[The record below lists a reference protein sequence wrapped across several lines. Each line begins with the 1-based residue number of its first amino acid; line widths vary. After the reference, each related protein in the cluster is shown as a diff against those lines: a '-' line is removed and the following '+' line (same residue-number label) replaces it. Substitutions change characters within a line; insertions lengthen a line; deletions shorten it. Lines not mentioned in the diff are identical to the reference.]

1 MRVSREKKQEN
12 GERLIEA
19 FVDEVRA
26 RGYDAV
32 SLRDVARAAGMSDGA
47 IYKHFP
53 SKEKI
58 LLAYYALRM
67 DRLKGHG
74 AELAARPGYSFAERM
89 HALLEFQIGQYEGD
103 KDFLAKTFRPTF
115 ISASLMWGE
124 VAAMRKIYVDT
135 VRGFL
140 AAAESRGEIPALALP
155 YVVEE
160 MIWCHYVTVML
171 YWQRDRSDRH
181 DDTTQFIDRTLNL
194 FAAVVGGPLLPMA
207 QDLVG
212 FLVNRHLMPLLME
225 LGGMK
230 PGAPWSGNPF
240 GSSGDAG
247 AEAAGPGESGPVA
260 KAGKAGKDAER
271 PDARD
276 RKPSKPAGTKARN
289 AAKPKPGAA
298 HNARAARTRANRKGA
313 R

>member
-1 MRVSREKKQEN
+1 MKVSREQKREN
-12 GERLIEA
+12 AERFIDA
-19 FVDEVRA
+19 FVAEVKD
-26 RGYDAV
+26 RGYEAV
-32 SLRDVARAAGMSDGA
+32 TLRDVARAAGMSDGA

-53 SKEKI
+53 SKEKL

-67 DRLKGHG
+67 DRLKAHG
-74 AELAARPGYSFAERM
+74 AELAARPGYAFAERM

-124 VAAMRKIYVDT
+124 VAAMRKTYVDT

-140 AAAESRGEIPALALP
+140 GAAESQGEIPAIAMP

-160 MIWCHYVTVML
+160 MAWCHYVAVML
-171 YWQRDRSDRH
+171 YWQRDGSERH
-181 DDTTQFIDRTLNL
+181 DDTTQFIDRTLKL
-194 FAAVVGGPLLPMA
+194 FSAVVGGPLLPMA

-225 LGGMK
+225 FGGMK
-230 PGAPWSGNPF
+230 PGVTWMEGPF
-240 GSSGDAG
+240 
-247 AEAAGPGESGPVA
+247 AGPGAAEGKTGREGKPGGA
-260 KAGKAGKDAER
+260 AGKKATAKGASAQAGKR
-271 PDARD
+271 
-276 RKPSKPAGTKARN
+276 RKQGGTRR
-289 AAKPKPGAA
+289 PGA
-298 HNARAARTRANRKGA
+298 TGKGK